1 MSLTGESGEGS
12 SLTGALP
19 RHEDELQQGLRHSE
33 HRDTHLLK
41 LYSRIRKE
49 RNMERKML
57 NVGIDF
63 SKNRADV
70 GLFGPNG
77 EIISKHTPFR
87 NSQTGYNLFKEHIL
101 EAMKAND
108 LEEINIS
115 GEATSYY
122 WMPFFLT
129 ISKDM
134 ALNEYDLHPFL
145 LNPKWVSW
153 YKKCFAPQHKTD
165 SEDPFF
171 IAERTR
177 TSQPVHEWTYDES
190 WFMHRLLTRFRFHLK
205 QGLTREKNFYQ
216 AYLFVLNS
224 AYTQQKPFRD
234 VFGSTSAHILA
245 DLEQL
250 SQFSKMD
257 DHELAEHLQK
267 TSRTNLN
274 DSLENARRLKKV
286 AEESFQLNSGLSDVL
301 QRILNM
307 TMQYIKF
314 IEGMIKEVD
323 KCIAEKAKK
332 LPEVAI
338 LRSIPGIGPV
348 FSNGIAAEI
357 GGISRFLA
365 GQKYDQRKKRM
376 RNKNLRDADAS
387 VAKYAGLWWPRNAS
401 GNFESDQRKLSKTG
415 NRYLRYY
422 LIEAADR
429 LRQWSPVY
437 AEYYQKKFAEVRK
450 FAHKRALVLTARKS
464 IRLYVGLLH
473 RMEPYRPQEVCIR
486 N

>member
-1 MSLTGESGEGS
+1 
-12 SLTGALP
+12 
-19 RHEDELQQGLRHSE
+19 
-33 HRDTHLLK
+33 
-41 LYSRIRKE
+41 
-49 RNMERKML
+49 MERKML

-101 EAMKAND
+101 EAMKTND

-122 WMPFFLT
+122 WMPFFMT
-129 ISKDM
+129 ISKDV

-165 SEDPFF
+165 SEDPLF

-245 DLEQL
+245 DLGQL

-257 DHELAEHLQK
+257 DHELAEYLQK

-286 AEESFQLNSGLSDVL
+286 AEESFQLDSGLSDVL

-314 IEGMIKEVD
+314 IEEMIKEVD

-365 GQKYDQRKKRM
+365 GQKYDQRKKRI

-437 AEYYQKKFAEVRK
+437 DEYYQKKFAEVRK

-473 RMEPYRPQEVCIR
+473 RLEPYRPQEVCIR

>member
-1 MSLTGESGEGS
+1 
-12 SLTGALP
+12 
-19 RHEDELQQGLRHSE
+19 
-33 HRDTHLLK
+33 
-41 LYSRIRKE
+41 
-49 RNMERKML
+49 MERKML

-101 EAMKAND
+101 EAMKTND

-122 WMPFFLT
+122 WMPFFMT
-129 ISKDM
+129 ISKDV

-165 SEDPFF
+165 SEDPLF

-245 DLEQL
+245 DLGQL

-257 DHELAEHLQK
+257 DHELAEYLQK

-286 AEESFQLNSGLSDVL
+286 AEESFQLDSGLSDVL

-314 IEGMIKEVD
+314 IEEMIKEVD

-365 GQKYDQRKKRM
+365 GQKYDQRKKRI

-437 AEYYQKKFAEVRK
+437 DEYYQKKFAEVRK

-473 RMEPYRPQEVCIR
+473 RLEPYRPHEVCIR